1 MRAMVIVAVLLLG
14 WSVANAQEA
23 PTQVPGAVTVNVL
36 QARYLYEQGALFVDV
51 RPQREWLWGHVN
63 GAVQLG
69 LADEFKSLK
78 QPDLPRE
85 IALVIYCESEICSAG
100 AQAAKLAV
108 SWGYSQVYYFREGYF
123 AWQLLDFPLAKG
135 FEEPNGLIAQA
146 TRVAH

>member
-14 WSVANAQEA
+14 WSAVNAQEA
-23 PTQVPGAVTVNVL
+23 PAQVPGAVTVNVL

-78 QPDLPRE
+78 QPDCRAKSPWSFTARVRF
-85 IALVIYCESEICSAG
+85 AVLVRRPPSS
-100 AQAAKLAV
+100 
-108 SWGYSQVYYFREGYF
+108 
-123 AWQLLDFPLAKG
+123 P
-135 FEEPNGLIAQA
+135 
-146 TRVAH
+146 